1 MSITELTPE
10 ITAERI
16 AEITRDIWGSF
27 LSLELEQLPDAGE
40 PLSGETLTG
49 IVHISGA
56 WDGSVFVEVTRAHA
70 EGAAEAMFAAEPGTL
85 SREEVGD
92 ALGELTNMVGGNVKG
107 LLGVTTKLS
116 LPSIAGGESYTLR
129 IPGAEIIDQVLLVSV
144 AGPVRISVWQVAQ

>member
-16 AEITRDIWGSF
+16 AEIARDIWGSF
-27 LSLELEQLPDAGE
+27 LSLELVQLPDTDE
-40 PLSGETLTG
+40 PLGGETLTG

-56 WDGSVFVEVTRAHA
+56 WDGSVFVEATKAHA
-70 EGAAEAMFAAEPGTL
+70 ESAAEAMFAAEPGTL

-129 IPGAEIIDQVLLVSV
+129 IPGAEIVDRVLLQSV
-144 AGPVRISVWQVAQ
+144 AGPVRISVWQVAE